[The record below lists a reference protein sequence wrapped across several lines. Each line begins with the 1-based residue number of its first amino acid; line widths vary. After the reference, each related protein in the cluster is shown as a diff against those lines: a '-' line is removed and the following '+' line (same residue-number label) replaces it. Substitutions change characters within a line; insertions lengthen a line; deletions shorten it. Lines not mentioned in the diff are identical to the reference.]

1 MKRRAFIA
9 GLGGAAAWP
18 LVARAQLRAEPP
30 AAPAV
35 LREDRWRSGPI
46 DHILPTVNSRRLL
59 LKVSFD
65 RPLGAVALVIG
76 GRRVAGQRTDT
87 EGKFWEF
94 DARDLQPSRTYS
106 LALIDAAGRPLG
118 DAWPLRTFPDPQDK
132 PDKLRLAIYT
142 CAGGHDI
149 NGTHLPISTRVR
161 LLKRALSF
169 APDALIANGDHVYWD
184 LRTARA
190 KQSGASPKAEGF
202 AGRFD
207 RVAPVLGNPNE
218 AVLKRAVGPQIVPL
232 YGVLCRSTPV
242 FFLQDDHDYFENDEA
257 DDRFVSF
264 PPDPFMLAAAR
275 ASQKLYYPEFLPDAN
290 RPLGLAS
297 ASADDRPPGI
307 SESFGTLRYGNLAEV
322 LLYDCRRF
330 MTLKGASATFVPPEA
345 EEWLKS
351 RMAQSEV
358 AHVINMPSTPPGW
371 SAGKWGEWYGDLESK
386 GGLSTEKPKPYWQAG
401 WRAQHDRLLQAASQM
416 KGRIPLFISGDLHA
430 IGETRIR
437 RTTAFDLSAN
447 PVVSILSGPLGT
459 DSYGWPSFFRRMSPQ
474 TPAGL
479 DVEEVQPAIEENGFI
494 IVDLTPETI
503 SVRCFKWRYED
514 VAAIDGLSPFRTT
527 TLKRNA

>member
-1 MKRRAFIA
+1 M
-9 GLGGAAAWP
+9 
-18 LVARAQLRAEPP
+18 
-30 AAPAV
+30 
-35 LREDRWRSGPI
+35 
-46 DHILPTVNSRRLL
+46 
-59 LKVSFD
+59 
-65 RPLGAVALVIG
+65 
-76 GRRVAGQRTDT
+76 
-87 EGKFWEF
+87 
-94 DARDLQPSRTYS
+94 
-106 LALIDAAGRPLG
+106 IDAAGRPLG

-290 RPLGLAS
+290 RPRACHQRALNAARVERGQMG
-297 ASADDRPPGI
+297 R
-307 SESFGTLRYGNLAEV
+307 V
-322 LLYDCRRF
+322 VRR
-330 MTLKGASATFVPPEA
+330 S
-345 EEWLKS
+345 
-351 RMAQSEV
+351 
-358 AHVINMPSTPPGW
+358 
-371 SAGKWGEWYGDLESK
+371 
-386 GGLSTEKPKPYWQAG
+386 
-401 WRAQHDRLLQAASQM
+401 
-416 KGRIPLFISGDLHA
+416 
-430 IGETRIR
+430 RIR
-437 RTTAFDLSAN
+437 RAASPPRN
-447 PVVSILSGPLGT
+447 PSPTGRRDGGPSTIACCRL
-459 DSYGWPSFFRRMSPQ
+459 RR
-474 TPAGL
+474 
-479 DVEEVQPAIEENGFI
+479 
-494 IVDLTPETI
+494 
-503 SVRCFKWRYED
+503 R
-514 VAAIDGLSPFRTT
+514 
-527 TLKRNA
+527 